1 MMAEPTPPEG
11 VVSAASDAEG
21 IVIVRV
27 FDAPRELVFKA
38 WTEPERF
45 ATWFG
50 EHGSSIPLEGISMDP
65 RPGGAWKALMIHGPD
80 RIEIPFSGEFR
91 EVTEPEVVEL
101 ALVDP
106 ANPDS
111 GLVEVL
117 RAEFRDLGDGRTE
130 MTFTQRGNLASDEYS
145 RAMRGSLIFFDRL
158 AEHLTDELKARH
170 DSDSLKARH
179 DGN

>member
-1 MMAEPTPPEG
+1 MTEATPAEG
-11 VVSAASDAEG
+11 VVSARSDADG

-50 EHGSSIPLEGISMDP
+50 EHGSSIPLETASMDP
-65 RPGGAWKALMIHGPD
+65 RPGGAWSAVMLHGPE
-80 RIEIPFSGEFR
+80 RIEIPFSGTFR
-91 EVTEPEVVEL
+91 EVVEPEVVEL
-101 ALVDP
+101 VLEVAGEALQGP
-106 ANPDS
+106 P
-111 GLVEVL
+111 EVM

-130 MTFTQRGNLASDEYS
+130 MTFTQRGSLPADEYS

-158 AEHLTDELKARH
+158 ADHLTEELKARH
-170 DSDSLKARH
+170 DGD
-179 DGN
+179 